1 MEKCEN
7 CGREIGT
14 LETAHVWREQV
25 VCGSCRGALAVEDAP
40 IAQPARFQRW
50 PLAGG
55 VILLVLVAVGVI
67 LYASE
72 VSRNRRAAAEEE
84 ARRIAQEE
92 VDAINAEFRREWAR
106 FFDKRDDEREL
117 QNQRFRI
124 KLIGATGYTRDIT
137 LVKQSA
143 YNESRDID
151 DKSFIRLAKEGFT
164 VAEAE
169 GIVKQWNKAGEE
181 GQAKSPSSWFR

>member
-1 MEKCEN
+1 MERCEN

-84 ARRIAQEE
+84 ARRIAQEQT
-92 VDAINAEFRREWAR
+92 DAINAEFRREWER
-106 FFDKRDDEREL
+106 FFDKRDDDREL
-117 QNQRFRI
+117 QNARFRTR
-124 KLIGATGYTRDIT
+124 LIGATGYTRDRI
-137 LVKQSA
+137 LAEQDA
-143 YNESRDID
+143 YNKNRNIRD
-151 DKSFIRLAKEGFT
+151 KTFLRLAKEGFT

-169 GIVKQWNKAGEE
+169 EIVKQWNKAGEE